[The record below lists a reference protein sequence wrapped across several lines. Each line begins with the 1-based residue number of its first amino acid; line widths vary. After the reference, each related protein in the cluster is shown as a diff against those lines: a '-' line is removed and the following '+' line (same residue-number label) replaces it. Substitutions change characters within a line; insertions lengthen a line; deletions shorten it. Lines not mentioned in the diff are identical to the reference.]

1 MTYQSYNEPIIMKNL
16 FILGFLCLAAY
27 TPLQAQLE
35 DLRIF
40 GYAQTLFYVQDTRT
54 QIALSKINPRLQ
66 DIDRRDQSST
76 FSLQQL
82 NVMFNKPFAEKFNVF
97 LNFEYTL
104 SYSSG
109 RDWGSFS
116 VEEAWATYDHAD
128 WLTIKAGLL
137 LPTFNN
143 LNDIKNRTALLPYL
157 FRPIVYESNLAGFLA
172 IEDFLPERAFL
183 QVNGFMPL
191 SNNLR
196 LDYAAFVGNSET
208 SYISSNHNNVAGI
221 SGEDSSPFKMVG
233 GRVGIRNSTETF
245 KTGISATFDRDNRR
259 DSSNNALA
267 LPFNTPIPPL
277 GDVPRLRLG
286 GDLSFSIGNLAFEAE
301 YIGIRHTLPNSTN
314 PELLDKDFFY
324 ANLLYNFTEQ
334 LYAYGNY
341 ALLRSGSSDASG
353 SGFDLTQF
361 GFGAGWRINQAF
373 IPKLQYTRTQVLPG
387 GRGIT
392 AVDVNYFYVGL
403 SIIF

>member
-1 MTYQSYNEPIIMKNL
+1 MKSSILYRSY
-16 FILGFLCLAAY
+16 FFALGVALSLV
-27 TPLQAQLE
+27 LQPVSVRAQLE

-40 GYAQTLFYVQDTRT
+40 GYAQTLFYLQDTRT
-54 QIALSKINPRLQ
+54 QIALSKISPRLQ
-66 DIDRRDQSST
+66 DIDRRDQSTT

-116 VEEAWATYDHAD
+116 VEEAWAAYDHAD
-128 WLTIKAGLL
+128 WLTVKAGLL

-172 IEDFLPERAFL
+172 IEDFLPERAFVQL
-183 QVNGFMPL
+183 NGFVPL
-191 SNNLR
+191 GGAMR
-196 LDYAAFVGNSET
+196 MDYAVFTGNSET
-208 SYISSNHNNVAGI
+208 SYVSSNRNNVAGI

-259 DSSNNALA
+259 DTTKNALA
-267 LPFNTPIPPL
+267 LPFDPPIAPL
-277 GDVPRLRLG
+277 GDVPRVRLG
-286 GDLSFSIGNLAFEAE
+286 GDISLSLGNLAFEAE
-301 YIGIRHTLPNSTN
+301 YIGIRHTLPAGVNS
-314 PELLDKDFFY
+314 ELLDKDFFY
-324 ANLLYNFTEQ
+324 ANLLYNFTDQ
-334 LYAYGNY
+334 FYAYGNY
-341 ALLRSGSSDASG
+341 ALLRSGSSDATG
-353 SGFDLTQF
+353 TGFDLNQY
-361 GFGAGWRINQAF
+361 GFGAGWRVNQAF
-373 IPKLQYTRTQVLPG
+373 IPKIQYTRTQVVPG
-387 GRGIT
+387 GRYLT